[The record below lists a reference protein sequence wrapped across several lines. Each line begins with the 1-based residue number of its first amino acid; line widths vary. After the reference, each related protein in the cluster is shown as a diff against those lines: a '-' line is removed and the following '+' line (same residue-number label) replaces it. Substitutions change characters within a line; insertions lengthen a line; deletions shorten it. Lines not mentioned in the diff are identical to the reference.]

1 MNIDAQPPGNQHVSV
16 WQQCGGVA
24 VTRGVE
30 AAGKREASGGSKGLD
45 GRAPEQYGNAQA
57 RQYNRA
63 SHFVALNASATHRI
77 SMVLE
82 WAKLFWA
89 EQHGVL
95 RAAYIGGVADDLA
108 GVVDSDGVCKGEAGA
123 GGNQRIEIDQATIT
137 VDERNVLAWL
147 GRVVLSLRKVCSAH
161 DLAVHIDSLRQ
172 VRISPGDRAQVRP
185 DPIAVPGRVGRG
197 AGAKVK
203 GARDLTVVID
213 SEGANS
219 RRTGGYRELRYL
231 AVGVD
236 EGTSSARYQKI
247 TAHYLARII
256 DGHSARNRLPI
267 LLAQQAFTAEM
278 DIDDWLNLGRAFPV
292 LNAVLNLEHRWHW
305 LQFHAVWRQRNKKPW
320 QWAGPAAD

>member
-247 TAHYLARII
+247 TAHYLARIM
-256 DGHSARNRLPI
+256 DGHSDVPVGAIPVRIQRRPGCGQPAVTLDG
-267 LLAQQAFTAEM
+267 QQQFGHPAHG
-278 DIDDWLNLGRAFPV
+278 IFPV
-292 LNAVLNLEHRWHW
+292 PPVR
-305 LQFHAVWRQRNKKPW
+305 
-320 QWAGPAAD
+320 AGGHVPQPAAQFAAGRDRRQQ